1 MGGLGNQ
8 LFQYAYALRKSRE
21 NGSKVFLNPN
31 LAVVRKDEL
40 GNPEISKYLLD
51 NRVIL
56 EPPFNEPKILKK
68 FIGTGLRLSN
78 LENRYKS
85 FFLSKCFSLIN
96 RILLSIYFKENVT
109 VFFSR
114 NTGYWFSKVESHSSF
129 SVGYFQSYRYS
140 DYKEDFDVL
149 RKQVPININPEQESL
164 SKLAEIE
171 SPLVVHVRLA
181 DYRVENSFGIPSQNY
196 YQSAIASQLKLGL
209 YKKIWLFSDEPDEA
223 INYIP
228 GDYLD
233 IVRNISQ
240 KVKDPIWTLEA
251 MRLGKGYVIANSTF
265 SWWGAYL
272 SHTNEPI
279 VIYPKPW
286 FQGMPD
292 PIDICPPSW
301 RPFPR

>member
-8 LFQYAYALRKSRE
+8 LFQYAYAVRQSRV
-21 NGSKVFLNPN
+21 NSSKVFLNPN

-51 NRVIL
+51 SKVIL
-56 EPPFNEPKILKK
+56 EPSITEPKILKR

-78 LENRYKS
+78 LQNRYKS
-85 FFLSKCFSLIN
+85 IFLSKCFSLLN
-96 RILLSIYFKENVT
+96 RVFLSIYFQENVKM
-109 VFFSR
+109 FFSR
-114 NTGYWFSKVESHSSF
+114 NTGYWFSKAENRSSL

-140 DYKEDFDVL
+140 DNEKDFDIL
-149 RKQVPININPEQESL
+149 RQLIPRNINPEQESL
-164 SKLAEIE
+164 SRSAEIE
-171 SPLVVHVRLA
+171 SPLVVHVRLS

-196 YQSAIASQLKLGL
+196 YQSAIASQFQSGL
-209 YKKIWLFSDEPDEA
+209 YKKIWLFSDEPEEA
-223 INYIP
+223 INFIP
-228 GDYLD
+228 EDYLD
-233 IVRNISQ
+233 RVRNISQ
-240 KVKDPIWTLEA
+240 MIKDPIWTLEA
-251 MRLGKGYVIANSTF
+251 MRMGKGYVIANSTF

-272 SHTNEPI
+272 SHTKEPI
-279 VIYPKPW
+279 VFYPIPW